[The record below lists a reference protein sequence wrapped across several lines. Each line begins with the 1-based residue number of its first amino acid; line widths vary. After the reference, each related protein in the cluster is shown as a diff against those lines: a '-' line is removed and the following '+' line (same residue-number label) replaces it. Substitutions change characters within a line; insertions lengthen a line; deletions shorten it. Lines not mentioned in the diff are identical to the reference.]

1 MSNPFILIARIRV
14 KEGKVEEYLKI
25 AKEADD
31 AVNASEPDMLIHT
44 FDQDPTDPL
53 EFTWSEVYRTSEAM
67 VHRINNPPVVAYVE
81 KHQEIADKFEIE
93 VYGNITD
100 ETIKAIEA
108 LNVPFKHF
116 KTTEVGYIR
125 KEKFIYLKKDD
136 QMFEDDNGYVVVS
149 SDQLNPILKAF
160 GHEEKIAKN
169 VLIIGGLGQ
178 VGKELTKFLLKKGN
192 KVYVITNKKS
202 RKRRE
207 TEWFLIVSKRITLSI

>member
-67 VHRINNPPVVAYVE
+67 VHHINNPPVVSYLE

-93 VYGNITD
+93 VYGNISD
-100 ETIKAIEA
+100 ETIKAIED

-116 KTTEVGYIR
+116 KTTKVGYIR
-125 KEKFIYLKKDD
+125 HEIFNDKK
-136 QMFEDDNGYVVVS
+136 
-149 SDQLNPILKAF
+149 I
-160 GHEEKIAKN
+160 
-169 VLIIGGLGQ
+169 
-178 VGKELTKFLLKKGN
+178 
-192 KVYVITNKKS
+192 
-202 RKRRE
+202 
-207 TEWFLIVSKRITLSI
+207 

>member
-67 VHRINNPPVVAYVE
+67 VHHINNPPVVAYVE
-81 KHQEIADKFEIE
+81 KHQDIADKFEIE

-100 ETIKAIEA
+100 ETINAIKA

-116 KTTEVGYIR
+116 KTTDVGYIR
-125 KEKFIYLKKDD
+125 TEKF
-136 QMFEDDNGYVVVS
+136 S
-149 SDQLNPILKAF
+149 
-160 GHEEKIAKN
+160 
-169 VLIIGGLGQ
+169 
-178 VGKELTKFLLKKGN
+178 
-192 KVYVITNKKS
+192 
-202 RKRRE
+202 
-207 TEWFLIVSKRITLSI
+207 

>member
-14 KEGKVEEYLKI
+14 KEGKIEEYLKI

-67 VHRINNPPVVAYVE
+67 VHHINNPPVVSYVE

-93 VYGNITD
+93 VYGNISD
-100 ETIKAIEA
+100 ETIKAIED

-116 KTTEVGYIR
+116 KTTKVGYIR
-125 KEKFIYLKKDD
+125 HEIFNDKK
-136 QMFEDDNGYVVVS
+136 
-149 SDQLNPILKAF
+149 I
-160 GHEEKIAKN
+160 
-169 VLIIGGLGQ
+169 
-178 VGKELTKFLLKKGN
+178 
-192 KVYVITNKKS
+192 
-202 RKRRE
+202 
-207 TEWFLIVSKRITLSI
+207 

>member
-14 KEGKVEEYLKI
+14 KEGKVYEYLKI

-31 AVNASEPDMLIHT
+31 AVNDSEPDMLIHT

-67 VHRINNPPVVAYVE
+67 VHHINNPPVVAYVE

-100 ETIKAIEA
+100 ETFKAIDG

-116 KTTEVGYIR
+116 KTTKVGYIR
-125 KEKFIYLKKDD
+125 KEKFI
-136 QMFEDDNGYVVVS
+136 
-149 SDQLNPILKAF
+149 
-160 GHEEKIAKN
+160 
-169 VLIIGGLGQ
+169 
-178 VGKELTKFLLKKGN
+178 
-192 KVYVITNKKS
+192 
-202 RKRRE
+202 
-207 TEWFLIVSKRITLSI
+207 

>member
-14 KEGKVEEYLKI
+14 KEGKIEEYLKI

-67 VHRINNPPVVAYVE
+67 VHHINNPPVVSYVE

-100 ETIKAIEA
+100 ETIKPIEA

-116 KTTEVGYIR
+116 KTTDVGYIR
-125 KEKFIYLKKDD
+125 KEKF
-136 QMFEDDNGYVVVS
+136 S
-149 SDQLNPILKAF
+149 
-160 GHEEKIAKN
+160 
-169 VLIIGGLGQ
+169 
-178 VGKELTKFLLKKGN
+178 
-192 KVYVITNKKS
+192 
-202 RKRRE
+202 
-207 TEWFLIVSKRITLSI
+207 